1 MTRRGISTVIGGMMF
16 VIVLSAG
23 LAVLSIGLASQIST
37 VETHNQV
44 SDKRIKKLQED
55 FTVHASNSGD
65 SVTIQ
70 VRNNGANP
78 VIVKSAWII
87 ASNDSLQNYHV
98 KRIEFDSPDII
109 FNDGEFNMLDLNT
122 ASASSDTYTISGLE
136 SKFNRVSVK
145 VVSELGNI
153 QIAEFPVPTV
163 SSVAAGSFNVSF
175 LAVPHVLQT
184 GNDGAMLLFVDNPT
198 EETYEFKYKI
208 RSLAVAAGSYPELT
222 IPNTSLSNTHKIMY
236 CGTTIQNSCTGNVH
250 EVISLTDIVATS
262 YCTLSGTQCKFT
274 SSPETSAIIPVYFY
288 GDSVSGTT
296 ERQYTVQLDYQATSL
311 SDTKS
316 EAKTINFC
324 VYPSNKPEKC

>member
-1 MTRRGISTVIGGMMF
+1 MTHRGISTVIGGMMF
-16 VIVLSAG
+16 VIILSAG

-55 FTVHASNSGD
+55 FTVHTSNSGD

-87 ASNDSLQNYHV
+87 ASNDSLQKYHV

-109 FNDGEFNMLDLNT
+109 FNDGEFNILDLNA

-136 SKFNRVSVK
+136 STFNRVSVK

-153 QIAEFPVPTV
+153 QIAEFPVPSV

-175 LAVPHVLQT
+175 LAVPPVLQT
-184 GNDGAMLLFVDNPT
+184 GGDGSMLIFVDNPT

-208 RSLAVAAGSYPELT
+208 RSLATGSYPELK
-222 IPNTSLSNTHKIMY
+222 IPDTSLSKVYKIMY
-236 CGTTIQNSCTGNVH
+236 CGGTIQNNCTGNVN
-250 EVISLTDIVATS
+250 EVISLTDTVATS
-262 YCTLSGTQCKFT
+262 FCTLSGTECKFT
-274 SSPETSAIIPVYFY
+274 SSPETAAIIPVYFY
-288 GDSVSGTT
+288 GDSVSGTI
-296 ERQYTVQLDYQATSL
+296 ESYYTVQLDYQATSL

-316 EAKTINFC
+316 DAKTINFC
-324 VYPSNKPEKC
+324 VYPANKPDRC

>member
-1 MTRRGISTVIGGMMF
+1 MF

-37 VETHNQV
+37 VETHNHV

-122 ASASSDTYTISGLE
+122 ASASSDTYTKIG
-136 SKFNRVSVK
+136 R
-145 VVSELGNI
+145 
-153 QIAEFPVPTV
+153 A
-163 SSVAAGSFNVSF
+163 
-175 LAVPHVLQT
+175 HV
-184 GNDGAMLLFVDNPT
+184 
-198 EETYEFKYKI
+198 
-208 RSLAVAAGSYPELT
+208 
-222 IPNTSLSNTHKIMY
+222 
-236 CGTTIQNSCTGNVH
+236 
-250 EVISLTDIVATS
+250 
-262 YCTLSGTQCKFT
+262 
-274 SSPETSAIIPVYFY
+274 
-288 GDSVSGTT
+288 
-296 ERQYTVQLDYQATSL
+296 
-311 SDTKS
+311 
-316 EAKTINFC
+316 
-324 VYPSNKPEKC
+324 